1 MKSWW
6 QNPKSECRSPEET
19 RNPKPKNA
27 ARRTRSVHKPS
38 LSPPSILLLA
48 ASFSVSPG
56 NICLKPRSRSTRAI
70 ILLKERTGNLRLV
83 FRVLMKTTSV
93 IPLLFLAFS
102 TLCRGQGTAFTYQG
116 RLSDNG
122 APAGGI
128 YDLRFTIYDAL
139 ANGNAVSG
147 IITNAATSVSNG
159 LFTVVLDFGAGVFA
173 GADRWLEIGVRT
185 NSSGA
190 FT

>member
-1 MKSWW
+1 MKNTPIIS
-6 QNPKSECRSPEET
+6 
-19 RNPKPKNA
+19 
-27 ARRTRSVHKPS
+27 
-38 LSPPSILLLA
+38 LLL
-48 ASFSVSPG
+48 F
-56 NICLKPRSRSTRAI
+56 AI
-70 ILLKERTGNLRLV
+70 
-83 FRVLMKTTSV
+83 
-93 IPLLFLAFS
+93 S
-102 TLCRGQGTAFTYQG
+102 TLCHGQGTAFTYQG
-116 RLSDNG
+116 RLTDNG
-122 APAGGI
+122 SAANGI

-190 FT
+190 FTLVNPRQSLTPAPYALYAPNAGTAATAGGVTPGSVTGAGIAASTINSGNIAPGQVV